1 MGPYESVPPGPRI
14 VTVKDAGGKDD
25 KGKPLHEDCAHA
37 VLPGGPTG
45 HSFIEN
51 RLVQTSPATPDEAL
65 AAARKVL
72 PGAQPIGMQ
81 LPGGDGAPY
90 AVQME
95 APGIEPSVPPV
106 TVSFGGRSPNVVRI
120 DDPRTYSMS
129 ERVLNVGYAM
139 HFSLGMGPIWT
150 FLVFL
155 SGLLPLILAITG
167 TTIWWKKRQNRLR
180 V

>member
-1 MGPYESVPPGPRI
+1 
-14 VTVKDAGGKDD
+14 
-25 KGKPLHEDCAHA
+25 
-37 VLPGGPTG
+37 
-45 HSFIEN
+45 
-51 RLVQTSPATPDEAL
+51 
-65 AAARKVL
+65 
-72 PGAQPIGMQ
+72 
-81 LPGGDGAPY
+81 
-90 AVQME
+90 ME

-139 HFSLGMGPIWT
+139 HFSLGMGPAWT
-150 FLVFL
+150 LLVFL